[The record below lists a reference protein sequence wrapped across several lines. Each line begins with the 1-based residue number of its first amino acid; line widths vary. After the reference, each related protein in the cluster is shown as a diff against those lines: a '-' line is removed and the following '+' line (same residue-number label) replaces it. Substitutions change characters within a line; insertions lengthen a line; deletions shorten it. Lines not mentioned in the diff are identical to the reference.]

1 MVEPLTPEQVANMTD
16 EQKKARLQ
24 ELMIAN
30 ASSILNDDET
40 FTGDVTAVL
49 EQNGLHHS
57 DVEKICNEIVLIA
70 QNYFG
75 EVS

>member
-16 EQKKARLQ
+16 EQKEARLQ

-30 ASSILNDDET
+30 LSTLNNDES
-40 FTGDVTAVL
+40 FTDDVTAVL

-57 DVEKICNEIVLIA
+57 DVEKIRSEIVSIA

>member
-16 EQKKARLQ
+16 EQKEARLQ

-30 ASSILNDDET
+30 LSTLNDES
-40 FTGDVTAVL
+40 FTDDVKEVL

-57 DVEKICNEIVLIA
+57 DVEKILNEIVLVA

>member
-1 MVEPLTPEQVANMTD
+1 MISFLVTTHNHGMFL
-16 EQKKARLQ
+16 KKC
-24 ELMIAN
+24 I
-30 ASSILNDDET
+30 SSILNNDET

-57 DVEKICNEIVLIA
+57 DVEKILNEIVLVA

>member
-30 ASSILNDDET
+30 AKSIMNDDET
-40 FTGDVTAVL
+40 FTGDVRAIL

-57 DVEKICNEIVLIA
+57 DVDKILNEIVLVA

-75 EVS
+75 EIS